1 MPELPEVETTRRG
14 IEPYLIGRKFI
25 DCNTRNTNLRII
37 FNKNLLNNI
46 YGSEIIKVMRVAK
59 YLKVILNNNYSLVFH
74 LGMTGFLRIAK
85 HFTIQKHDHLIFKT
99 DDNTNLIF
107 NDSRRFGLCKIIKP
121 NKKFKLLENN
131 GPDPFQEIATGDYLY
146 KIIKDRTANIKA
158 VLLNNKIIS
167 GIGNIYAC
175 EILWDT
181 RINPR
186 RKAKR
191 LSKKQCN
198 KIINSAKEILTR
210 AINSGGT
217 TLKDYFNADLQ
228 SGYFKIELKAYDRE
242 GEGCKRCSGKIKR
255 IVQANRSTF
264 FCSKCQTK

>member
-191 LSKKQCN
+191 LSKKQCT

>member
-191 LSKKQCN
+191 LSKKHSSTCR
-198 KIINSAKEILTR
+198 KAAR
-210 AINSGGT
+210 AV
-217 TLKDYFNADLQ
+217 TLC
-228 SGYFKIELKAYDRE
+228 I
-242 GEGCKRCSGKIKR
+242 
-255 IVQANRSTF
+255 
-264 FCSKCQTK
+264 

>member
-25 DCNTRNTNLRII
+25 DCNTRNTNLRIR

-46 YGSEIIKVMRVAK
+46 YGSEIIKVIRVAK

-121 NKKFKLLENN
+121 NEKFKLLENN
-131 GPDPFQEIATGDYLY
+131 GPDPFQEIATGDYLSL
-146 KIIKDRTANIKA
+146 IHI
-158 VLLNNKIIS
+158 
-167 GIGNIYAC
+167 
-175 EILWDT
+175 
-181 RINPR
+181 
-186 RKAKR
+186 
-191 LSKKQCN
+191 
-198 KIINSAKEILTR
+198 
-210 AINSGGT
+210 
-217 TLKDYFNADLQ
+217 
-228 SGYFKIELKAYDRE
+228 
-242 GEGCKRCSGKIKR
+242 
-255 IVQANRSTF
+255 
-264 FCSKCQTK
+264 